1 MKNVF
6 YTSSIH
12 FRTSLQCP
20 TIFNGTY
27 GERSLKLLSKN
38 PLSSCELFPH
48 RFNLLHTE
56 VFKKDLLL
64 KKKKK
69 KPLAKVSFKP

>member
-27 GERSLKLLSKN
+27 GERSLKQLSKN
-38 PLSSCELFPH
+38 RLTSFELFPH

-56 VFKKDLLL
+56 LFEKELLL

-69 KPLAKVSFKP
+69 KTTC